1 MNLKWLEKWPIKN
14 PIDIRTIAAADIIA
28 GLLTEEERDLLN
40 IRLAG
45 QEIPLVQQLTS
56 RWWDQV
62 PIDDNPITFEAK
74 VAQILATNKR
84 WLTLIAK
91 LKQEDFLLKLLDPE
105 SYKEQQNKWTAGK
118 TLDNREVESTND
130 NTSLIKSIGRTISGQ
145 GGTNRDTDYGS
156 MWDQTDRAR
165 LDAVKIKRIDRN
177 ISVTETGQED
187 DTRGTDEQE
196 MTKPSD
202 VIAFINKDHRLEK
215 RRILKK
221 GDKRSEISLSDDYKE
236 IEEKR
241 IDIFDLGLNHST
253 SATVSDNAIDQST
266 NIEAVKRQGFFTFR
280 DRMIL
285 AEAINNLHNV
295 EFPDTREKF
304 YKLFDPLFRRVQKIC
319 Q

>member
-1 MNLKWLEKWPIKN
+1 
-14 PIDIRTIAAADIIA
+14 
-28 GLLTEEERDLLN
+28 
-40 IRLAG
+40 
-45 QEIPLVQQLTS
+45 
-56 RWWDQV
+56 
-62 PIDDNPITFEAK
+62 
-74 VAQILATNKR
+74 
-84 WLTLIAK
+84 
-91 LKQEDFLLKLLDPE
+91 
-105 SYKEQQNKWTAGK
+105 
-118 TLDNREVESTND
+118 
-130 NTSLIKSIGRTISGQ
+130 
-145 GGTNRDTDYGS
+145 
-156 MWDQTDRAR
+156 
-165 LDAVKIKRIDRN
+165 
-177 ISVTETGQED
+177 
-187 DTRGTDEQE
+187 